1 MREDEIR
8 NNFSNNLLL
17 LRKSKGLS
25 QTQLAEKLNYTFKA
39 VSKWENNETIPD
51 IVTLQAIAE
60 YFSVT
65 VDELIS
71 NKDVV
76 YISNKSKNHR
86 RITLSSVGLS
96 VVIPLLIYL
105 ALLLSNTPKS
115 YIAIPF
121 TAFCSGIVYLIFSC
135 LWFKKFHVFLA
146 TTVIIWSTLLIV
158 ILFMDFAYWWLILII
173 GAAINLAFFPF
184 YRVIF
189 AKEKSIK
196 SN

>member
-8 NNFSNNLLL
+8 TNFSKNLLL
-17 LRKSKGLS
+17 LRKSRGLS
-25 QTQLAEKLNYTFKA
+25 QNQLAEKLNYTFKA

-51 IVTLQAIAE
+51 IATLQAISE
-60 YFSVT
+60 YFSIT

-71 NKDVV
+71 NKDVA

-86 RITLSSVGLS
+86 RITLSSIGIC
-96 VVIPLLIYL
+96 VVVTLLIYL

-121 TAFCSGIVYLIFSC
+121 TLLTSGIVYLIFSC
-135 LWFKKFHVFLA
+135 LWFKKFHVFIA
-146 TTVIIWSTLLIV
+146 TSVIILSV
-158 ILFMDFAYWWLILII
+158 ILITMLIMDFAYWWLILII
-173 GAAINLAFFPF
+173 GAAIDLAFFPF

-189 AKEKSIK
+189 AKEKSI
-196 SN
+196 S

>member
-8 NNFSNNLLL
+8 TNFSKNLLL
-17 LRKSKGLS
+17 LRKSRGLS
-25 QTQLAEKLNYTFKA
+25 QNQLAEKLNYTFKA

-51 IVTLQAIAE
+51 IATLQAISE
-60 YFSVT
+60 YFSIT

-86 RITLSSVGLS
+86 RITLSSIGIC
-96 VVIPLLIYL
+96 VVVTLLIYL

-115 YIAIPF
+115 YIASPF
-121 TAFCSGIVYLIFSC
+121 TLLTSGIVYLIFSC
-135 LWFKKFHVFLA
+135 LWFKKFHVFIA
-146 TTVIIWSTLLIV
+146 TSVIILSV
-158 ILFMDFAYWWLILII
+158 ILITMLIMDFAYWWLILII
-173 GAAINLAFFPF
+173 GAAIDLAFFPF

-189 AKEKSIK
+189 AKEKSI
-196 SN
+196 S